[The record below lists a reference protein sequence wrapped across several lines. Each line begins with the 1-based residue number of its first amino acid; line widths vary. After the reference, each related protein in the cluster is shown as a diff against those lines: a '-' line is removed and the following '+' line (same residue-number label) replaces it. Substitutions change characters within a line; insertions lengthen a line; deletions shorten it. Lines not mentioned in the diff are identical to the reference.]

1 MLALQHIDEMQIPA
15 VIKLK
20 ALLEDDPIIVPAE
33 EELSSRAAEI
43 KILLLSDEYITQPFK
58 LSRFVIE

>member
-1 MLALQHIDEMQIPA
+1 MLALQHMDEMQIPA

-20 ALLEDDPIIVPAE
+20 ALLDDPIIVPAE

-43 KILLLSDEYITQPFK
+43 KMLLLSDEYITQPF
-58 LSRFVIE
+58 LIV